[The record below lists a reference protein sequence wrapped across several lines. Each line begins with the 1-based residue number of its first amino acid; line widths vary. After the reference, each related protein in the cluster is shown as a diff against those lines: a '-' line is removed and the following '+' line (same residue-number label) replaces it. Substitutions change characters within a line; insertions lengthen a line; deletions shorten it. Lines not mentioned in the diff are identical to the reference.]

1 MDKVLLGHS
10 CMTVQINYLN
20 DLQQQ
25 GEKIFSISSK
35 LTMLLLHINAERFMS
50 RYTCPS
56 PLCLENKRYL
66 KKSLQVR
73 LDPWTVLFSLRLTRN
88 LYILSVFTSLH
99 KVIRCKLLET
109 FNSMSC
115 YGFKLTVL
123 ISPSVDPFQ
132 ANKGGSFPSTRHID
146 S

>member
-1 MDKVLLGHS
+1 M
-10 CMTVQINYLN
+10 QN
-20 DLQQQ
+20 DLCRDTLVHPPSVS
-25 GEKIFSISSK
+25 KISV
-35 LTMLLLHINAERFMS
+35 
-50 RYTCPS
+50 
-56 PLCLENKRYL
+56 YL
-66 KKSLQVR
+66 KKPLQVR
-73 LDPWTVLFSLRLTRN
+73 LDPWTVLFSLRPTRN
-88 LYILSVFTSLH
+88 LYILGVFTSLH